1 MKEKNTQFINE
12 IEQAIDILQK
22 AKKVYESGSML
33 EADSRFKIILA
44 SIIKFD
50 YDRNL
55 QKSNTF

>member
-22 AKKVYESGSML
+22 AKKVYESGSIL

-44 SIIKFD
+44 SIIKFEND
-50 YDRNL
+50 
-55 QKSNTF
+55 